1 MNYHTKNFLLKT
13 FYHLWPKIIFPKAR
27 EHFKWNARRVTVDQR
42 KQEMGNDGGDS
53 LKKVDPYA
61 FIRVKN
67 ERRTLLASLNSIL
80 PAIKKGV
87 IAYNIAPGEETD
99 GSEKLIEQFCR
110 ENPGFIPFHY
120 PYHVEPPNSPKYAT
134 GELAFENTLGG
145 YYQATL
151 EQIPKNEWLIKIDV
165 DELFL
170 PQALAHSFSIPKTEQ
185 DIVIYS
191 RLDVVRTSTGQIKI
205 ERYLRSGD
213 QWLVFNKD
221 LRFENVVRKRKDGSL
236 FACEHLIKDNS
247 QIPYSPECSI
257 LHFMYEKQS
266 REYRGDLSKLE
277 NLEDFLKRA
286 DPSEFSDELLTLRDM
301 AKHFE
306 KA

>member
-27 EHFKWNARRVTVDQR
+27 DHFKWNVRRITVDQR
-42 KQEMGNDGGDS
+42 RQEMGNDGGAN
-53 LKKVDPYA
+53 LKKVEPYA

-67 ERRTLLASLNSIL
+67 ERRTLLTSLNSIL
-80 PAIKKGV
+80 PVIKKGV

-145 YYQATL
+145 YYQAVL
-151 EQIPKNEWLIKIDV
+151 EKIPKNEWLIKIDV
-165 DELFL
+165 DELYL
-170 PQALAHSFSIPKTEQ
+170 ASALEYSFSIPKTQE
-185 DIVIYS
+185 DIVVYS
-191 RLDVVRTSTGQIKI
+191 LLNVVRTPNNEIKVV
-205 ERYLRSGD
+205 RYVRSGD
-213 QWLVFNKD
+213 HWLIFNNN
-221 LRFENVVRKRKDGSL
+221 LRFENVIRKRKDGSL
-236 FACEHLIKDNS
+236 FACEHLLKDNS
-247 QIPYSPECSI
+247 QIPYTPECLT
-257 LHFMYEKQS
+257 LHFMYEKES
-266 REYRGDLSKLE
+266 RKYEGDISKLE

-301 AKHFE
+301 AEHFE